1 MIITR
6 TPYRVSFLGGGSDLP
21 EFYKQSVGKV
31 LSTSI
36 AQYMYISIHPSF
48 DPREIKIKY
57 EQSECVTSLDDIQ
70 HPIVKAILKRY
81 QLTGVEITSVG
92 DMPAQTGLGSS
103 SSFTVGLLKAVHTYL
118 GNSRTNAEIANEAC
132 DIEINVL
139 DRPIGKQDQYAAA
152 LGGLNLLTFN
162 QDDSVSS
169 APVNLTPAQKSSLE
183 DNLIMFYTKGTRS
196 SMDILQEQV
205 HNIATNSQKLSLQKD
220 MVALVPELVKEIE
233 QGNVA
238 VIGEYLDKGWQ
249 IKQKLASS
257 ISDEALSEIYEKA
270 KAAGSQGGKLLGAGG
285 GGFFLFY
292 SETEKQKA
300 LEEALGLRAFKV
312 VLDTEGTKVVYNSME
327 R

>member
-21 EFYKQSVGKV
+21 EFYRQSTGKV

-36 AQYMYISIHPSF
+36 GQYMYISIHPSF
-48 DPREIKIKY
+48 DPSEIKIKY

-70 HPIVKAILKRY
+70 HPIVKAVLKRY

-118 GNSRTNAEIANEAC
+118 GNSRTNAEIADEAC

-152 LGGLNLLTFN
+152 LGGLNVLTFN
-162 QDDSVSS
+162 PDDTVSS
-169 APVNLTPAQKSSLE
+169 TPINLTPAQKSSLE
-183 DNLIMFYTKGTRS
+183 NNLIMFYTKGTRS
-196 SMDILQEQV
+196 SMDILQEQA
-205 HNIATNSQKLSLQKD
+205 HNITTDSQKVALQKD
-220 MVALVPELVKEIE
+220 MVELVPELVKEIE
-233 QGNVA
+233 KGNVS
-238 VIGEYLDKGWQ
+238 ILGEYLDKGWR

-257 ISDEALSEIYEKA
+257 ISDGALREIYEKA
-270 KAAGSQGGKLLGAGG
+270 KTAGSQGGKLLGAGG

-292 SETEKQKA
+292 SEPEKQKVLA
-300 LEEALGLRAFKV
+300 EALGLRSFKI
-312 VLDTEGTKVVYNSME
+312 VLDTEGAKVVYNSME